1 MKKERDYI
9 LGTHQ
14 AELDRLRL
22 QHQIWRPY
30 VLQAWQIAGINLGS
44 KVLDVGA
51 GPGYATF
58 DLRDIVG
65 ANGKVVSVERS
76 KSFVEHL
83 KLQLDE
89 NKKNVAVYELDLME
103 DEIPED
109 NFDFAWCR
117 WVACF
122 VHSPELLV
130 EKVANSLKS
139 KGRVIFH
146 EYVHY
151 ESWQM
156 LPPNKYQKQFTEQV
170 MKSWRAEG
178 GEPNIAAFL
187 PAMLHKNHFE
197 IIATKPLVFNCTPK
211 DYFWQW
217 PESFIEINLI
227 RQVEL
232 GSVSQQWAT
241 EVLESFKNA
250 KNNPYSMQ
258 ITPLVLEIIA
268 QKKY

>member
-1 MKKERDYI
+1 MEKERDYI

-14 AELDRLRL
+14 AELERLKL
-22 QHQIWRPY
+22 QHQIWRPH
-30 VLQAWQIAGINLGS
+30 VLQAWQNAGIGVGT

-58 DLRDIVG
+58 DLQDIVG
-65 ANGKVVSVERS
+65 KQGKVVSVERS
-76 KSFVEHL
+76 NSFVNHI
-83 KLQLDE
+83 
-89 NKKNVAVYELDLME
+89 KKNINLTENNIEVYELDLME
-103 DEIPED
+103 DTIPED
-109 NFDFAWCR
+109 NFDVAWCR

-122 VHSPELLV
+122 VHSPKLLV
-130 EKVANSLKS
+130 KKISNSLKS
-139 KGRVIFH
+139 GGKVIFH

-156 LPPNKYQKQFTEQV
+156 LPPNKYQKQFIKQV
-170 MKSWRAEG
+170 IDSWKAGG

-187 PAMLHKNHFE
+187 PEMLIENNFN
-197 IIATKPLVFNCTPK
+197 IIKTKPLVFCCTPK

-217 PESFIEINLI
+217 PESFIEINLQ

-232 GSVSQQWAT
+232 GSVSQQWAND
-241 EVLESFKNA
+241 VLESFNQA
-250 KNNPYSMQ
+250 KNNPSCMQ

-268 QKKY
+268 EKK